1 MWHWQHQV
9 SIQEEE
15 YWKELLEQY
24 PQSVISQNYA
34 ATQLHL
40 EIYWEQH
47 EHALLFAACHG
58 GSVSELALR
67 DWVAESAP
75 ENQPPLLIRQQ
86 LVISSYDDAQHL
98 AELKQRYPKRIV
110 LTLPAE
116 MAFGTGNHATTSTCL
131 RLLCDYAKTQQA
143 GTWQLTDAGC
153 GTAILALAGLHL
165 GASRAIAYD
174 FDPQAIDIAQRN
186 VQRNGGAEQ
195 LELFCGDVFTWEA
208 REDQRADILLANLFS
223 TVLQQAF
230 PHLIASMKS
239 GGILIISGILKEQAD
254 DTLAI
259 AQEHGLIV
267 DKRITRGKWTTAQ
280 LHLPV

>member
-9 SIQEEE
+9 PIQQED
-15 YWKELLEQY
+15 YWKDLLERY

-34 ATQLHL
+34 ATQLQL

-47 EHALLFAACHG
+47 EQALLFAACHG
-58 GSVSELALR
+58 GSVNELDVK
-67 DWVAESAP
+67 DWVAETAP

-86 LVISSYDDAQHL
+86 LVISSNDDAQQL
-98 AELKQRYPKRIV
+98 AELKQRYPQRIV

-131 RLLCDYAKTQQA
+131 RLLCDYAKTRTV

-165 GASRAIAYD
+165 GASHAIAYD
-174 FDPQAIDIAQRN
+174 FDPQAIEIAQRN
-186 VQRNGGAEQ
+186 VQRNGGAEH
-195 LELFCGDVFTWEA
+195 LELFHGDVFTWEA
-208 REDQRADILLANLFS
+208 REEQRADILLANLFS

-230 PHLIASMKS
+230 PHLISSMKA
-239 GGILIISGILKEQAD
+239 GGTLIISGILKEQAD

-259 AQEHGLIV
+259 AQEHGLIL
-267 DKRITRGKWTTAQ
+267 DKRITRGKWITAQ
-280 LHLPV
+280 LQLPL